1 MAGIVMFVDAHPLSL
16 KAAAINRAPLQHQN
30 CCWLDRPSH
39 PVKSFCALLALGLA
53 WFGYWYFHRPITYPP
68 GVLIAS
74 EPEQVAVAG
83 GAKPIDYHA
92 FHLQPLAHF
101 TIDARVLHRKIY
113 RYDRPAELVPVDL
126 ALGWGPMSDQHV
138 LDHLRISQSMR
149 FYWYEYQR
157 QPPIPKDQ
165 IISHSTNIHVIPST
179 TAIASRCKSLR
190 TGSLVHLSGELVEAT
205 GPGIGTWRSSLS
217 RTDTGN
223 GACEL
228 MWVEK
233 MSVLNADSTQDR
245 HLASKRRGGA
255 SAPSLDAKE
264 MRRKAAV
271 K

>member
-1 MAGIVMFVDAHPLSL
+1 VTQSVALTR
-16 KAAAINRAPLQHQN
+16 NEHQT
-30 CCWLDRPSH
+30 CSFHLRWRLWAQLVL
-39 PVKSFCALLALGLA
+39 VKSFCALLAIGLA
-53 WFGYWYFHRPITYPP
+53 WFGYWYLHRPITHPP

-74 EPEQVAVAG
+74 EPEQIDVAG
-83 GAKPIDYHA
+83 SAKPIDYRA

-113 RYDRPAELVPVDL
+113 HYDRPSALVPVDL

-138 LDHLRISQSMR
+138 LDQLKISQSMR

-179 TAIASRCKSLR
+179 TAIASQCKSLR
-190 TGSLVHLSGELVEAT
+190 TGSLVHLRGELVEAT

-217 RTDTGN
+217 RTDAGN

-228 MWVEK
+228 MWVEE
-233 MSVLNADSTQDR
+233 MSVLPGNDCQDR
-245 HLASKRRGGA
+245 QAIVTLKHRKLQQADVRR
-255 SAPSLDAKE
+255 
-264 MRRKAAV
+264 
-271 K
+271 